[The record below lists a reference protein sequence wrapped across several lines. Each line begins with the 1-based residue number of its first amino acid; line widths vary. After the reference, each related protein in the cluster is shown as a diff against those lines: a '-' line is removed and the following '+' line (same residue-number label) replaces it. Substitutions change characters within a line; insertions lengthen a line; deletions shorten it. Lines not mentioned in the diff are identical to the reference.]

1 MKMRTSFPATFTTLA
16 AALLAVAALTT
27 HAQTWQTVDDF
38 QQVAGLGAVS
48 GDIGTDPAGNIYA
61 VGSGITTADGSG
73 RVAVINMSADHGA
86 TWTTL
91 PEFAEPG
98 WSWAH
103 YRAFT
108 SDASGRLYVGGNGR
122 MADWPAQQPLSCI
135 IRESVD
141 GGATWT
147 ATDNSEFGCADL
159 KVNPATGDVYASG
172 SSAATLGWIVR
183 KRAPGDSQFT
193 TVDLPFPSGSGWAIG
208 FHPTRGVLVV
218 GDPYS
223 VWTVRRSASGNAGTW
238 ATVDSFYSSTEWTSG
253 HATYVVVA
261 NSGTIYVA
269 GWAYST
275 RTQKNQWIVRT
286 SADGGTTWTISDNF
300 NYGGATLAV
309 WGMTQD
315 AAGNLFVCGQAA
327 NSAGSLYWLV
337 RKGTPG
343 TKLVKQGGKWVRVPT
358 MTWTTSDVFQ
368 LASGKEAVAFG
379 ITGDALGNV
388 FVSGRAA
395 DATGVDHWI
404 VRKLTP

>member
-1 MKMRTSFPATFTTLA
+1 MKQRNLLTKPALA
-16 AALLAVAALTT
+16 AAAFLAGAVLPS

-38 QQVAGLGAVS
+38 QYTPGLSAVS
-48 GDIGTDPAGNIYA
+48 GDMGTDPNGNIYA
-61 VGSGITTADGSG
+61 VGSGTTTADGSG
-73 RVAVINMSADHGA
+73 RVAMINMSADQGA

-141 GGATWT
+141 GGANWT
-147 ATDNSEFGCADL
+147 STDDFEFGCADL
-159 KVNPATGDVYASG
+159 KVNSTTADVYASG
-172 SSAATLGWIVR
+172 SSSATLGWIVR
-183 KRAPGDSQFT
+183 KRAPGDTQFT

-208 FHPTRGVLVV
+208 FHPTRGVFVV

-223 VWTVRRSASGNAGTW
+223 VWTVRRSASGNADTW
-238 ATVDSFYSSTEWTSG
+238 ATVDTFYNRTEWTSG
-253 HATYVVVA
+253 HALDIEVA

-269 GWAYST
+269 GWAYSSKT
-275 RTQKNQWIVRT
+275 RKNHWIVRA
-286 SADGGTTWTISDNF
+286 SADGGTTWTISDSF
-300 NYGGATLAV
+300 SYGGSTV
-309 WGMTQD
+309 QVNGMTQD

-327 NSAGSLYWLV
+327 NSSGRLYWLV
-337 RKGTPG
+337 RKGTPT
-343 TKLVKQGGKWVRVPT
+343 TKLVKQGGNWVQVT
-358 MTWTTSDVFQ
+358 TVAWTTSDIFQ
-368 LASGKEAVAFG
+368 FGSGQPAMANG
-379 ITGDALGNV
+379 ITANATGNV

-395 DATGVDHWI
+395 DASGVDHWI